1 MSPRTRTA
9 CLLVTFSSLCALA
22 ADEKQPAAP
31 AKVQHDRQVDL
42 VFTVNNLGY
51 LDTCG

>member
-1 MSPRTRTA
+1 MVA
-9 CLLVTFSSLCALA
+9 LSSLCALA

-31 AKVQHDRQVDL
+31 AKAKPDRQVDL
-42 VFTVNNLGY
+42 IFTVNNLGY